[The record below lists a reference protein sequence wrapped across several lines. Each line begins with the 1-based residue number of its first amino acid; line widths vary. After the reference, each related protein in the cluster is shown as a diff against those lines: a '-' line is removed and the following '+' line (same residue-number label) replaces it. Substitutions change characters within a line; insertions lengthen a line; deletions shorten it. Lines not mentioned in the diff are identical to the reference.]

1 VTLLLLYLLLGLI
14 LLIASA
20 ERFVFGACALAQ
32 NLRVSP
38 LLIGVVIVGFG
49 TSAPELLVSG
59 IAAWQDKSGL
69 AIGNAIGSNIT
80 NIALILGVAALIR
93 PLAVHSLVLR
103 RELPILLAAMLIC
116 WVLLSNGRIDRLDG
130 ILLLLAFVAM
140 MYWMISVARG
150 SRSDGIDPLAAPFP
164 VDTAGI
170 SNVRAVAWLVVGLV
184 VLLASSRLLVW
195 ASVELAERWGV
206 SDLII
211 GLTVVAV
218 GTSLPELATSA
229 AAAFRR
235 MDDIAIGNVVGSNTF
250 NTLAVLGLPGVIA
263 PGPFAPEV
271 LTRDVPIMVM
281 LTLALFAM
289 GYGLGNSGRINR
301 LEGATLLASF
311 AGYQWLLF
319 GGG

>member
-1 VTLLLLYLLLGLI
+1 
-14 LLIASA
+14 
-20 ERFVFGACALAQ
+20 
-32 NLRVSP
+32 
-38 LLIGVVIVGFG
+38 
-49 TSAPELLVSG
+49 
-59 IAAWQDKSGL
+59 
-69 AIGNAIGSNIT
+69 
-80 NIALILGVAALIR
+80 
-93 PLAVHSLVLR
+93 
-103 RELPILLAAMLIC
+103 MLIC

-164 VDTAGI
+164 VETAGI